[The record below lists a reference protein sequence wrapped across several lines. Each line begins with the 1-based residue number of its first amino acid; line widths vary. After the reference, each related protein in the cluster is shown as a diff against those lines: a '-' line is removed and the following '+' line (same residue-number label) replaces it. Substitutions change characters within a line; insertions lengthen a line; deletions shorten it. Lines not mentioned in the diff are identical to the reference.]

1 MGLTSIQEI
10 NAEIRRLEAQKK
22 IVATRDREIG
32 RALAILSKYADV
44 LTTTQRRQ
52 ATKIAN
58 GNKVAKSS
66 ALSKKAGRK
75 LGKVPPKYRL
85 PTGET
90 WAGRGLTPKVFLAW
104 EKSPEGK
111 AWSRAN
117 AGDRFPPA
125 GGSTPA
131 SAAPR
136 APATKKRPAKK
147 AGGTTIK
154 KAARKAKPK
163 TARKVAKKTA
173 RKAAKK
179 AVR

>member
-22 IVATRDREIG
+22 IVATRDKEVG
-32 RALAILSKYADV
+32 KALAILSKYADV

-58 GNKVAKSS
+58 GNKVATSS

-125 GGSTPA
+125 GGSAPA
-131 SAAPR
+131 SAETPR

-154 KAARKAKPK
+154 KTARKAKPK

-173 RKAAKK
+173 
-179 AVR
+179 